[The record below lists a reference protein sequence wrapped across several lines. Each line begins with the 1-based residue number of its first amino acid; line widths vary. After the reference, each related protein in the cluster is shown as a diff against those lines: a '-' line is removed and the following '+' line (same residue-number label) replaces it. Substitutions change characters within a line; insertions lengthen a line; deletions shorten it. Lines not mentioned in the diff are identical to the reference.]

1 MTSDYHQMT
10 RLVLALAALP
20 VLLASCRADLD
31 SAVDPADIQAS
42 LDACM
47 QDHVTEGL
55 GRLDSLE
62 NAHPGNADV
71 LYIRGM
77 CRSVRFAKD
86 SVMADARSAFSDLSA
101 AAALVEATPGAFQTS
116 LGGLYNRRAFVAQAL
131 HPDDWAPALAD
142 FDRAVAADPR
152 NPGFVLDRG
161 VARAMAGDTA
171 AARADLREFTALAPD
186 DALRAGLLKD
196 LLDGRPADPAPSD
209 SVLSLPLAP

>member
-1 MTSDYHQMT
+1 MT

-20 VLLASCRADLD
+20 IVLAACHSEPA
-31 SAVDPADIQAS
+31 SAVDPADIQSA

-47 QDHVTEGL
+47 RERVAEGL
-55 GRLDSLE
+55 TRLDSLE
-62 NAHPGNADV
+62 GAHPGNADV

-86 SVMADARSAFSDLSA
+86 SVMADARSAFADLSA
-101 AAALVEATPGAFQTS
+101 SAALVEAQPGAFQAS

-131 HPDDWAPALAD
+131 HPDDWTPALAD

-152 NPGFVLDRG
+152 NSAFVLDRG

-171 AARADLREFTALAPD
+171 GARADLRQFTALAPD
-186 DALRAGLLKD
+186 ESVRAATLQNM
-196 LLDGRPADPAPSD
+196 LDGRLAAVPPD
-209 SVLSLPLAP
+209 SVLTLPLAP